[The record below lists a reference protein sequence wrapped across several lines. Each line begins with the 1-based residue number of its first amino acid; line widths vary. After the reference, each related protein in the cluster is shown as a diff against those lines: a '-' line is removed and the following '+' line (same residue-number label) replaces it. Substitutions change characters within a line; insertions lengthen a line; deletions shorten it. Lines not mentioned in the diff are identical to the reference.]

1 MLLKDCPVSATLRF
15 ISGKWK
21 PIILYELKTGPL
33 SFGQLLRRIPEAS
46 HKVLTEQLRQLQAA
60 DIITKTISKQSMV
73 RSDYRLSEL
82 GQTLRPI
89 LNQMASWGAEAKQR
103 QRKASAASTRIKVG
117 RRNSKLRV
125 VGSIP
130 ASPTNSMK

>member
-1 MLLKDCPVSATLRF
+1 MRYSGMLLKDCPVSTTLRF

-33 SFGQLLRRIPEAS
+33 SFGELLRRIPEAS

-60 DIITKTISKQSMV
+60 GIITKTIFTQSVV
-73 RSDYRLSEL
+73 RSQYRLSEL

-89 LNQMASWGAEAKQR
+89 LNQLARWGEEAKQR
-103 QRKASAASTRIKVG
+103 QRKAVASSPRIKATQ
-117 RRNSKLRV
+117 RDARSTDHHR
-125 VGSIP
+125 
-130 ASPTNSMK
+130 

>member
-1 MLLKDCPVSATLRF
+1 MLLKDCPVSVTLRL

-21 PIILYELKTGPL
+21 PMILYELKTGPL

-60 DIITKTISKQSMV
+60 GIITKTTSRQSVV
-73 RSDYRLSEL
+73 RSEYRLSEL

-89 LNQMASWGAEAKQR
+89 LNQLASWGEKAKQR
-103 QRKASAASTRIKVG
+103 QRKPTASFTRTKPSH
-117 RRNSKLRV
+117 R
-125 VGSIP
+125 
-130 ASPTNSMK
+130 T

>member
-1 MLLKDCPVSATLRF
+1 MLLKDCPVSAALRC

-21 PIILYELKTGPL
+21 PIILHELKSGPL

-60 DIITKTISKQSMV
+60 GIVTKTTSRPIVM
-73 RSDYRLSEL
+73 RSEYALSEL

-89 LNQMASWGAEAKQR
+89 LNQLANWGQEAKQR
-103 QRKASAASTRIKVG
+103 ERKASASSMRTKATQ
-117 RRNSKLRV
+117 RN
-125 VGSIP
+125 
-130 ASPTNSMK
+130 

>member
-21 PIILYELKTGPL
+21 PIILHELKRGPA

-60 DIITKTISKQSMV
+60 GIITKTTSKPSV
-73 RSDYRLSEL
+73 IRSDYALSEL

-89 LNQMASWGAEAKQR
+89 LNQLASWGQEEKR
-103 QRKASAASTRIKVG
+103 RERKASASPMRTKASH
-117 RRNSKLRV
+117 RN
-125 VGSIP
+125 
-130 ASPTNSMK
+130 